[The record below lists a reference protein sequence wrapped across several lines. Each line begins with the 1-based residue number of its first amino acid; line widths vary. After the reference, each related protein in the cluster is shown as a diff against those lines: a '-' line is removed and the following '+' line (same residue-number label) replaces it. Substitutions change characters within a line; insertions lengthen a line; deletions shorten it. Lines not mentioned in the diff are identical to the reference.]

1 MSLLLDL
8 DPLHSFPLSEQLAL
22 EALIMKG
29 PAADRAFRQ
38 WIDCVDFENLRYEA
52 TQLVPALFDRFARSY
67 SNIPHLPR
75 MKGLYRLS
83 FARNASLMHSAWH
96 ALARLHEHGIKAMFF
111 KGASLALNY
120 YSSPSLRPMG
130 DFDILVPAHQHELA
144 NEVVKKDGW
153 RYRHSVEI
161 RRQVKHSTDYI
172 NTLGQGFD
180 LHVRALLEVC
190 DDSFDQELF
199 QRAQPFSWRGASFHI
214 PSPEDEI
221 LIAIVNAMREGN
233 LVKLLWLQ
241 DMVRIIERSPA
252 LEWLKIWKRAEN
264 FGLEKILFHGL
275 HIAMNVR
282 GFEMLCPIMTE
293 CISSSPDFEHEYLQE
308 VVSNGLTYG
317 INKNRIK
324 HFYGDVFSSDCA
336 AFKPISTGSGSE
348 IVATKSPIGVIRI
361 FETCQGLIKALHLNK
376 LEFPAI
382 PYLFKIND
390 PFVWSEASRQLPIVG
405 EGIIEFQPGT
415 LELYKIE
422 LPNEAYQIDL
432 TIDQNLPS
440 IMRPHEDLIIKCS
453 ITNNSNF
460 PWPLAGT
467 SKNLFGISWHVY
479 SSDGVPLIWDNKRE
493 YLPPS
498 LFLRKNNIVFIKPGI
513 RLNSQIHFEAPD
525 AAGQYRIQFD
535 VVHELI
541 RWFSQTNESLP
552 VWDLTIASE

>member
-1 MSLLLDL
+1 
-8 DPLHSFPLSEQLAL
+8 
-22 EALIMKG
+22 MKG

-96 ALARLHEHGIKAMFF
+96 ALAKLHEHGVKTIFF

-120 YSSPSLRPMG
+120 YPAQPLRPMG
-130 DFDILVPAHQHELA
+130 DFDILVPAEQYELA
-144 NEVVKKDGW
+144 NDILKKNGW
-153 RYRHSVEI
+153 KYRHSLEI
-161 RRQVKHSTDYI
+161 RRQVEHSTDYI
-172 NTLGQGFD
+172 NSLGQGFD
-180 LHVRALLEVC
+180 LHIRALLEV
-190 DDSFDQELF
+190 DDGSFDQELF
-199 QRAQPFSWRGASFHI
+199 LRARPFYWRGASFLI
-214 PSPEDEI
+214 PSPEDEV
-221 LIAIVNAMREGN
+221 LIAVVNAMRDGS

-241 DMVRIIERSPA
+241 DVVRIMERVPT
-252 LEWLKIWKRAEN
+252 LDWLKIWKYAEN
-264 FGLEKILFHGL
+264 YGLNKILFHGL
-275 HIAMNVR
+275 QIAMNVR
-282 GFEMLCPIMTE
+282 GFEMLYPIMTE
-293 CISSSPDFEHEYLQE
+293 CISSSPDFEHDYLQE

-317 INKNRIK
+317 IDKNRIH

-336 AFKPISTGSGSE
+336 AVKPNSINSGPE

-361 FETCQGLIKALHLNK
+361 FETSQGLIKALHLNK
-376 LEFPAI
+376 HEFPAI

-390 PFVWSEASRQLPIVG
+390 PFVWSEASRQIPSVG
-405 EGIIEFQPGT
+405 KGIIEFRPGT

-432 TIDQNLPS
+432 TIDQNLPP
-440 IMRPHEDLIIKCS
+440 IMRPHEHLIIKCS
-453 ITNNSNF
+453 IINNSNF

-467 SKNLFGISWHVY
+467 SKNLFGISWHIY
-479 SSDGVPLIWDNKRE
+479 SSDGALLVWDNKRE